1 MKNVPD
7 TEFGR
12 MYEEHI
18 ALIHKKDI
26 EGLLNQYA
34 DDALLISSFEKTPK
48 LFRGREELRTHLEGI
63 MGIDGLETEVVFW
76 SDTEEPDT
84 VMVTEKIK
92 MTVNGETSEMRFAD
106 SWVIENG
113 KIKIHFAG
121 MVQYPDGS
129 LA

>member
-7 TEFGR
+7 TPLGR

-18 ALIHKKDI
+18 NFIHQKDI
-26 EGLLNQYA
+26 ESLLNQYA
-34 DDALLISSFEKTPK
+34 DDAVLISSFEKKPK
-48 LFRGREELRTHLEGI
+48 LFRGRDQIREHLNGI
-63 MGIDGLETEVVFW
+63 MGIDDLQSEVAFW
-76 SDTEEPDT
+76 SDTYDPDT
-84 VMVTEKIK
+84 IMVTEKIT

-121 MVQYPDGS
+121 MVQFPDGS